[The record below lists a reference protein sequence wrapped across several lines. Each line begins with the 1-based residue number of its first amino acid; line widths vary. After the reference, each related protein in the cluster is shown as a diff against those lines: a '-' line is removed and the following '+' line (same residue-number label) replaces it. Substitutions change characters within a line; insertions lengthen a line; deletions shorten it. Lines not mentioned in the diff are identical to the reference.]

1 MDYLP
6 QKCMQ
11 LWVRVCVWVRI
22 HTDDGTHAHAHS
34 QMTNVCLCVRHC
46 LTARAPCGDF
56 PALALVH
63 ASFWLFVVVVV
74 VVFGSVVL
82 IVFSLFSVRRINCGR
97 RVICIC
103 IAIATAIA
111 FAFMHV
117 DPLRLPSSTSRSPSP
132 SPYPFSTPIT
142 LSWVKRSLCAVQP
155 RICTFYGHVYG
166 LQLIDYAWAEW
177 TMPEMCKCSN
187 AAHPLPALS
196 AYIPPPASS
205 LPLFQLKLHDDSA
218 RSPALPP
225 PTASPTIAVQLQ
237 RVPTWGAHRGL
248 LFIPTVSSP
257 SSLVQA
263 LSSASGYVMNSI
275 CSQLAFWLWFTVGF
289 CSRFCQRNKVLNT
302 EIISS
307 VTNSLHHSQL
317 ICLLWYRNTLWKSKR
332 QGRGG
337 GGREREWQRER
348 EEEKE
353 QYSRLGDALKQKTET
368 MMTETVRKYVKVF
381 FSFNNYEWYKN
392 ITIQGKRN
400 LVYNIILNKL
410 QLFNH

>member
-1 MDYLP
+1 
-6 QKCMQ
+6 MQ
-11 LWVRVCVWVRI
+11 HFVVHCVISSWTTCHKSACNCECECVSECESIQMTAHTRTHTRKWQMCVCVSDIVSLPER
-22 HTDDGTHAHAHS
+22 
-34 QMTNVCLCVRHC
+34 
-46 LTARAPCGDF
+46 
-56 PALALVH
+56 LVGI
-63 ASFWLFVVVVV
+63 SPLLLFFILL
-74 VVFGSVVL
+74 FGFLLLLLSLVL
-82 IVFSLFSVRRINCGR
+82 LFSLFFSLFSVRRINCGR

-196 AYIPPPASS
+196 
-205 LPLFQLKLHDDSA
+205 LPTSPSGELSPSLFQLKLHDDSA
-218 RSPALPP
+218 RSPALSP
-225 PTASPTIAVQLQ
+225 PTASPTIAVQLE

-263 LSSASGYVMNSI
+263 LTSASGYVMNSI
-275 CSQLAFWLWFTVGF
+275 CSQLASWLWFTVGF

-337 GGREREWQRER
+337 KERERERMTERER
-348 EEEKE
+348 
-353 QYSRLGDALKQKTET
+353 
-368 MMTETVRKYVKVF
+368 
-381 FSFNNYEWYKN
+381 
-392 ITIQGKRN
+392 KRRSSM
-400 LVYNIILNKL
+400 
-410 QLFNH
+410 HD